1 MKPTSLHLISI
12 LAFLPLVVGSPAAAY
27 ESSSFIPPEGKAM
40 IVFVQNRRADRKMK
54 FTVFGTDKRCV
65 AEVGGREAQ
74 ILPTPPGPY
83 ILYTVGY
90 ESTIRI
96 ELYIEAG
103 RTYFVRLFTHDR
115 SVGSAPQVA
124 LVRRAS
130 DEHRRLKYHL
140 DGAVVTNA
148 LENTDC
154 YGMPLS
160 ERSNRKQRRI
170 NSANAGWKAA
180 DDITRDQYTLIERD
194 GLTPE
199 DISRL

>member
-1 MKPTSLHLISI
+1 MLV
-12 LAFLPLVVGSPAAAY
+12 FLPLVVSSRAAAY
-27 ESSSFIPPEGKAM
+27 ESSSFVAPEGKAM
-40 IVFVQNRRADRKMK
+40 IVFVQNRRADQKMR
-54 FTVFGTDKRCV
+54 FTVFGADKRCV

-83 ILYTVGY
+83 IFYIVGY
-90 ESTIRI
+90 ESTTRV

-103 RTYFVRLFTHDR
+103 RTYFVRLFTQDR

-140 DGAVVTNA
+140 DGANVTHA
-148 LENTDC
+148 LENKDC
-154 YGMPLS
+154 YGMPLN
-160 ERSNRKQRRI
+160 ERSNRTQRRI

-180 DDITRDQYTLIERD
+180 DDITRDRYTLIERD

>member
-1 MKPTSLHLISI
+1 MKHAALCLASV
-12 LAFLPLVVGSPAAAY
+12 LAFIWFAVGSPAAAY
-27 ESSSFIPPEGKAM
+27 ESSSFIAPEGKAM
-40 IVFVQNRRADRKMK
+40 IVFVQNRRADRKMS

-90 ESTIRI
+90 ESTTRI

-103 RTYFVRLFTHDR
+103 RTYFVRLFTQDR

-130 DEHRRLKYHL
+130 NEHRQLKHHL

-148 LENTDC
+148 LDNEEC
-154 YGMPLS
+154 YGMP
-160 ERSNRKQRRI
+160 I
-170 NSANAGWKAA
+170 NSANAGWKGA
-180 DDITRDQYTLIERD
+180 DDVTRDQFTLIERD

>member
-1 MKPTSLHLISI
+1 MKHASHHLVLMLS
-12 LAFLPLVVGSPAAAY
+12 FMSLVVSSSAAAY

-90 ESTIRI
+90 ESTTRI

-103 RTYFVRLFTHDR
+103 RTYFVRLFTEDR
-115 SVGSAPQVA
+115 SVGSVPQVA

-130 DEHRRLKYHL
+130 NEHRQLKSHL
-140 DGAVVTNA
+140 DGAVVKVTSGN
-148 LENTDC
+148 
-154 YGMPLS
+154 
-160 ERSNRKQRRI
+160 
-170 NSANAGWKAA
+170 W
-180 DDITRDQYTLIERD
+180 
-194 GLTPE
+194 
-199 DISRL
+199 